1 MKSSNTVKFAVSAL
15 AVAATMVA
23 CKPAAQAFGVDSAS
37 ATPAPK
43 PDAVRDAIAFYARAN
58 ASVKLGD
65 YATALPFAEKAVE
78 ASPSDVG
85 FRMLLADLYLKNGR
99 FQSAETTFED
109 VLALDPGNVR
119 AGLSVALARVA
130 LGRTGGAIAQLDEMN
145 GAPAA
150 DLGLAYALAGELRRA
165 VEILE
170 PAARAPGADSRVR
183 QNLALT
189 YAFSGDW
196 QKART
201 TAAQDVSPD
210 QLAARMEQWASF
222 AQPRSAHHQVAA
234 LLGVTPSEDAGQPVR
249 LALAQPQ
256 NTAFAAAEPAPEAAP
271 APAPVQLAAYQAPAE
286 ALAAIGGPAPVETVA
301 AAPAPSEF
309 APMPVWV
316 SAPTAYTSIDAPA
329 VPAAPVEAVEEA
341 KPVYAAA
348 VESLVAPQAAVFKAS
363 GPALPQA
370 KPFRT
375 APAPSAK
382 AAPKKAL
389 LASTGTPTTR
399 AAATASGTGRFAVQ
413 LGAFSSASGVERAW
427 AEAHKRYGF
436 ADRTPYSTT
445 VKLPKGTF
453 HRLSVAG
460 FGSHQEAA
468 RVCQSVKAK
477 GGACFVRA
485 VAGDAPTLWASRY
498 TGRRSVRI

>member
-15 AVAATMVA
+15 ALVATMVA
-23 CKPAAQAFGVDSAS
+23 CKPAAQAFGVNSAS
-37 ATPAPK
+37 AQPAAK

-65 YATALPFAEKAVE
+65 YAAALPFAEKAVE
-78 ASPSDVG
+78 ASPSDIG

-170 PAARAPGADSRVR
+170 PAARAPGADARVR

-189 YAFSGDW
+189 YAFAGDW

-201 TAAQDVSPD
+201 TAAQDISPD
-210 QLAARMEQWASF
+210 QLAARMAQWASF
-222 AQPRSAHHQVAA
+222 AQPRSAHQQVAA

-256 NTAFAAAEPAPEAAP
+256 GSAFASAEPAPEA

-286 ALAAIGGPAPVETVA
+286 APAAIGGPAPVENVT

-316 SAPTAYTSIDAPA
+316 SAPEAHVAIEAPA
-329 VPAAPVEAVEEA
+329 APAAPVEAIEEA

-363 GPALPQA
+363 GPALPEA

-375 APAPSAK
+375 APAATPK
-382 AAPKKAL
+382 AAPKKPVR
-389 LASTGTPTTR
+389 LASAP
-399 AAATASGTGRFAVQ
+399 APAVSSGTGGYAVQ
-413 LGAFSSASGVERAW
+413 LGAFSSVANVERAW
-427 AEAHKRYGF
+427 AQAYQRYGF
-436 ADRTPYSTT
+436 ADRTPLSTT

-460 FGSHQEAA
+460 FGSHSEAA

-477 GGACFVRA
+477 GGSCFVRA
-485 VAGDAPTLWASRY
+485 VAGDAPTQWASRY